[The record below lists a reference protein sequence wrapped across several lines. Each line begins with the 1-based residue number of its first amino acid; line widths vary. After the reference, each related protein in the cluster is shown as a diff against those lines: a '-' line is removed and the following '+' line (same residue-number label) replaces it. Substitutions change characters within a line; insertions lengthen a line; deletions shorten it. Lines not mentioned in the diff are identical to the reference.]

1 LNKSFGRNFFPAEN
15 ADEAPSRILRGRCEA
30 HLRKLF
36 LLFETITNFFNSRS
50 LLMDFVIHQSLL
62 SFLPSWKTNV
72 AEIRPLRCTAKSIK
86 FYMCKGYLHK
96 HELSVIHTYNRIL
109 CCTTDFFCFTT
120 KVCVVTQNIVLCC
133 TTDFFVLYAKY
144 CVVDQ
149 ILCCTTKFCVV

>member
-1 LNKSFGRNFFPAEN
+1 LV
-15 ADEAPSRILRGRCEA
+15 
-30 HLRKLF
+30 
-36 LLFETITNFFNSRS
+36 
-50 LLMDFVIHQSLL
+50 DFVIHQSLL

-149 ILCCTTKFCVV
+149 ILCCTTKFCVVWANLCPMTKIDAFQFESHNWFLCRTIQILCRATQNFVFGENRPLNSAIH